1 MQLFD
6 MDNDAATSVKVK
18 LTRHELRAAANSGIE
33 RHLDGIGKNRT
44 QLYGADKRK
53 MEWQNNIIGSIGEYA
68 VSKYLNIYWEPA
80 TSIDCLDNLIGDVGV
95 YQVRATQWPQGSLL
109 IVTKD
114 KPDAVFILA
123 TVELNIVTL
132 QGWLYGHE
140 GKSVGEFKENDT
152 YWISQNMLHK
162 MASLP

>member
-6 MDNDAATSVKVK
+6 IDTAVESSVKVK

-33 RHLDGIGKNRT
+33 RPLDGIGKNRT

-68 VSKYLNIYWEPA
+68 VAKYLNVYWEPA
-80 TSIDCLDNLIGDVGV
+80 TSIQCLDDLPGDVGV

-152 YWISQNMLHK
+152 YWIQQNMLHK